1 MPGDAGDTFTI
12 TVTNSG
18 TTADQRHGDDRHHV
32 ADGTDGHSLGWHG
45 LDRRIST
52 LTATRSDSL
61 ASDASYSALTLTVD
75 VASGRVGQPH
85 RHDNRRRRRR
95 NQHLRRYRQRHH
107 DHRAH
112 DTAYHRCRAF
122 AQRRHA
128 HRRRHHA
135 DRHLQ
140 RSHDGAGTASNY
152 ELRSVG
158 ADGLFNTSDDVLVPL
173 SVSYS
178 NDVATLTFAGLTEG
192 IYRLTVYDTI
202 ANGRGTKLDGNDN
215 GTPGGNWVAD
225 FVVVPSG
232 TVLGSAATIGL
243 SGTSP
248 LAVATGDF
256 NGDGKLDLVVVDSGT
271 NTAEI
276 LLNNG
281 SGTFTVSSSYSL
293 TYTGYYGDAVPYAV
307 TVGDFNGDGKLD
319 FAVANFDQVYGS
331 GTIEVFLGNGTGTFT
346 FGAEYQ
352 GTGRGT
358 GFDPISIVA
367 ADFNGDGKLD
377 LAVANY
383 YQGLVNVLTGNGN
396 GTFSTTPATY
406 SSGGTDPR
414 ALVVADF
421 NADGHPDLAVANYGS
436 STVGVLLN
444 SGTGT
449 FASAVTYSTGGSNP
463 RSLAVGDLNGD
474 GKPDLVAANYTSGT
488 IGVLLNKGTGTFAT
502 VVTYS
507 TGGTYPRGVALAD
520 FNGDG
525 HLDVIVTNNGS
536 NTVGVLLNTGTGT
549 FATATTFSTGSGSGP
564 FGVAVGDFNGDG
576 KSDVAVTD
584 NSTNSVAVLLD
595 TYGPSSVSLTTPG
608 GFTFAVAAG
617 TYGTGEFV
625 SGTGSSGIF
634 SGDDNAFNGDGRLY
648 VGGTLLSAARRDLE
662 HRRQRAKP
670 RPQLRNGRR
679 IDRQPRNHRAQHR
692 QPGLRPHRRYLH
704 QFHQFVDYDHGAD
717 RRQPRLQR
725 RHDGLRHF
733 RRRHHG
739 RCGRSMDLR
748 RRRRRPAIVIYLHGP
763 LSLQPTS
770 LTLNG
775 DNLQWTYSIT
785 VVPGASVN
793 LAYFTIVATTSAAAV
808 AEANALVT
816 GSGFGDQ
823 AGAFLS
829 AAELQ
834 SLANFAN
841 PSPALTPPPSPTEG
855 HRPEQRH
862 PLPFHRHQRQRQHQQ
877 LHGHDHLGR
886 RRRLDGDEHAE
897 QRRPDRRRSQRRLR
911 CPGFARLPGSDA
923 KPCHAQCRGQ
933 QRRRHDRRQRRQFQ
947 RPRRA
952 ADGRRLTAPAAIV
965 GSFSDAV
972 VFHFSDANSYA
983 TAADYSATITWGDG
997 TTSTV
1002 TATAGDGGQIV
1013 ADANGGF
1020 NVLGS
1025 HNYTASLSGATFRVQ
1040 VTDEDGST
1048 TGASTTSFSVAAAV
1062 TSAQTASTLDL
1073 AGGATLVIAAGGTL
1087 TVTGGVE
1094 IGSGAT
1100 LEVQS
1105 GGTLNLSS
1113 LAQGTGTATLLLA
1126 GGTLEAAGTLT
1137 SAMPIVIGAGG
1148 GTIDTNGY
1156 NVTLDGPLSAAA
1168 STGTLIKSGAGTLTL
1183 SGVSTFT
1190 GGTSV
1195 LAGALVAT
1203 SPSAAVQRQPYHRQ
1217 RRPRGPGRHDCG
1229 QPRHAV
1235 QYNQRHDNHGNHDNF
1250 RYGDEPH

>member
-1 MPGDAGDTFTI
+1 MTDSGAGTFYAGDAGDTFTI

-18 TTADQRHGDDRHHV
+18 ATATSGTVTTVITLPTGLTAT
-32 ADGTDGHSLGWHG
+32 ALDGTGWTVD
-45 LDRRIST
+45 LLT

-75 VASGRVGQPH
+75 VASGTSGSLTATTTVAGGGETNTS
-85 RHDNRRRRRR
+85 D
-95 NQHLRRYRQRHH
+95 
-107 DHRAH
+107 
-112 DTAYHRCRAF
+112 DTASDTTTIAPTIPLITGVAPSLSGGTLTAGATTLTVTF
-122 AQRRHA
+122 NEAMT
-128 HRRRHHA
+128 
-135 DRHLQ
+135 
-140 RSHDGAGTASNY
+140 GAGTASNY

-202 ANGRGTKLDGNDN
+202 ANGRGTKLDGNDD

-383 YQGLVNVLTGNGN
+383 YQGLVDVPHGQRQRHV
-396 GTFSTTPATY
+396 FHHSRHVQFRRYRSA
-406 SSGGTDPR
+406 R
-414 ALVVADF
+414 LVVADF

-648 VGGTLLSAARRDLE
+648 VGGTLLERRRCDLQ

-679 IDRQPRNHRAQHR
+679 IDRQPRDHRAQHR

-748 RRRRRPAIVIYLHGP
+748 RRRRHPAIVIYLHGP

-775 DNLQWTYSIT
+775 DDLQWTYSIT

-855 HRPEQRH
+855 TA
-862 PLPFHRHQRQRQHQQ
+862 LSNVTLFHFTDTSANANINNYTATITWGDGVVSTVTSTPSSDGQIVADPN
-877 LHGHDHLGR
+877 GGYDVLGSHVYQEATPNPVT
-886 RRRLDGDEHAE
+886 LSVAVSNGA
-897 QRRPDRRRSQRRLR
+897 
-911 CPGFARLPGSDA
+911 GTIGASDA
-923 KPCHAQCRGQ
+923 SFSVLDAP
-933 QRRRHDRRQRRQFQ
+933 
-947 RPRRA
+947 
-952 ADGRRLTAPAAIV
+952 LTAGALTPPAAIV

-1020 NVLGS
+1020 DVLGS
-1025 HNYTASLSGATFRVQ
+1025 HDYTASLSGATFRVQ
-1040 VTDEDGST
+1040 VTHEDGST

-1094 IGSGAT
+1094 IGSVADPRSPERRNAQPVEPCPGHGHRHPAPGRRHAG
-1100 LEVQS
+1100 S
-1105 GGTLNLSS
+1105 GRHADLRHAHRDRRRRRNHRHQRLRRH
-1113 LAQGTGTATLLLA
+1113 A
-1126 GGTLEAAGTLT
+1126 GR
-1137 SAMPIVIGAGG
+1137 P
-1148 GTIDTNGY
+1148 
-1156 NVTLDGPLSAAA
+1156 P
-1168 STGTLIKSGAGTLTL
+1168 
-1183 SGVSTFT
+1183 
-1190 GGTSV
+1190 
-1195 LAGALVAT
+1195 
-1203 SPSAAVQRQPYHRQ
+1203 Q
-1217 RRPRGPGRHDCG
+1217 RRRQH
-1229 QPRHAV
+1229 RHA
-1235 QYNQRHDNHGNHDNF
+1235 D
-1250 RYGDEPH
+1250 